1 MTGRLRRVQQR
12 DAGSYYREMQH
23 SGKSGNAT
31 FAECSNLHKA
41 HAHVQDTRTRE
52 YVKVTTE

>member
-12 DAGSYYREMQH
+12 DAGGYYREIQQRDAGSYYQEIQH

-31 FAECSNLHKA
+31 FAECCL
-41 HAHVQDTRTRE
+41 
-52 YVKVTTE
+52 VT